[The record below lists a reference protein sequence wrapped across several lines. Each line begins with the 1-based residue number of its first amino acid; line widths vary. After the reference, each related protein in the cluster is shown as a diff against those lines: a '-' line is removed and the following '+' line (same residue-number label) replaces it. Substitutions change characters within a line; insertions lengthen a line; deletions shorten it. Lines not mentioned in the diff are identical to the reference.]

1 MVQLWILWRVTDR
14 HLAGWIRFNESR
26 VKRLDIMLG
35 IDLALLAYQPFE
47 ICGKG
52 LPDKRLF
59 VIGGAAKGARRIQKL
74 DGPFTMIV
82 EVTRIS
88 DIIFVAAV
96 DIVAFKCT
104 HRIAVFR
111 LRFFIQQL
119 AWEHTPSQEFASP
132 IEHGKETV
140 LLPPERV
147 LVLLAHA
154 NEVDGVQMRVR

>member
-1 MVQLWILWRVTDR
+1 
-14 HLAGWIRFNESR
+14 
-26 VKRLDIMLG
+26 MLG

-59 VIGGAAKGARRIQKL
+59 VIGGAKGARRIQKL

-88 DIIFVAAV
+88 DIIFVAAI
-96 DIVAFKCT
+96 DIVASKRT
-104 HRIAVFR
+104 LRTIAFFR
-111 LRFFIQQL
+111 LRFFIEQL